1 MSRRSD
7 HELTMTRTGA
17 LLVALVAVGCVRV
30 MMPPAV
36 TQPLSQPD
44 TESPMVWQYAANSI
58 TLNDCHMRG
67 VEGPFQ
73 FDDQAIGQLQWTKTG
88 AVQDIAG
95 TSDVLLTDRPAT

>member
-44 TESPMVWQYAANSI
+44 TESCLLY
-58 TLNDCHMRG
+58 
-67 VEGPFQ
+67 
-73 FDDQAIGQLQWTKTG
+73 
-88 AVQDIAG
+88 
-95 TSDVLLTDRPAT
+95 TSDAADE

>member
-58 TLNDCHMRG
+58 TLNDCHMNRIR
-67 VEGPFQ
+67 GPFQ
-73 FDDQAIGQLQWTKTG
+73 FNDQTSGQVVRL
-88 AVQDIAG
+88 
-95 TSDVLLTDRPAT
+95 R